1 MLNSDQVRQMFNQ
14 KFQDVMGRG
23 ATDADFQ
30 GQAAAQNYTG
40 QPISLQQLN
49 NYFDQATQQYNP
61 GYQEPAPVPS
71 RGPIPI
77 DPGGIGRPA
86 PVAPPSNPPMVNG
99 QSTNDLMRM
108 PQGGAG
114 GAYPTGGLP
123 MQVAKTA
130 MSSGPSGMVTGP
142 VGQTGQRKQQRQ
154 GQSPAMQGL
163 ASINRQSYY

>member
-61 GYQEPAPVPS
+61 GYQAPAPVPN

-99 QSTNDLMRM
+99 
-108 PQGGAG
+108 AG
-114 GAYPTGGLP
+114 GAYPTGGSP